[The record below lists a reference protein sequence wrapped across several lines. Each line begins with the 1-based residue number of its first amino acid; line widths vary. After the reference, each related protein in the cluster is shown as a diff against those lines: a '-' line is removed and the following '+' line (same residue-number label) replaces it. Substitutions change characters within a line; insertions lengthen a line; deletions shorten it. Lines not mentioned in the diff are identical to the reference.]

1 MLHKVILQLDPDIF
15 GKLKE
20 DFTANRG
27 EKMLQLLELYRAAKT
42 EEEITHKLLDINTSS
57 FYTLKSRLQDKIQR
71 ALFTNANDVY
81 ADLLKNLAGIP
92 YIINNTPRESAI
104 LLLNYL
110 EEELKKAD
118 QPGELAQVYG
128 ALKRLHSRN
137 DQYYH
142 YEQLYNKNIAYFL
155 AIEKAE
161 EVLSHF
167 VRECTLHANTH
178 NGTGDVILRL
188 YVKELHN
195 LGRVYD
201 SPRLKMYR
209 YIAEVTYALFVDENR
224 EIPGSDDTI
233 EETLAKLSGII
244 EEHAE
249 DMNYKYVRD
258 IWAYLSFE
266 YYSSLGLVKNA
277 TQYFD
282 MLVANQFRVLYRTHR
297 SNTTHVLLSAFDRIV
312 ADKELT
318 KSVLSWIPEPDEC
331 NYYARINIALFRAGV
346 EFENG
351 NFSAAA
357 AVLNDTLN
365 DISLKPILI
374 AEYNIKLFLVMCL
387 LCAEKTDQAEI
398 QFRSISRKLTAVE
411 NKERLHT
418 GVNEWMN
425 LVKLVLTGKS
435 ADRKSRIA
443 EAVEQVNKVR
453 KGSNVLLPHIRLKE
467 NSVVALTKLL

>member
-1 MLHKVILQLDPDIF
+1 MLHKVVLQLDPEIF
-15 GKLKE
+15 GKLKD
-20 DFTANRG
+20 DFAANRG
-27 EKMLQLLELYRAAKT
+27 EKMLALLELYRNAKT
-42 EEEITHKLLDINTSS
+42 EDEVTHKQLDINTSS

-71 ALFTNANDVY
+71 ALFANANDVY

-128 ALKRLHSRN
+128 ALKRLHARN
-137 DQYYH
+137 EQYYH
-142 YEQLYNKNIAYFL
+142 FEQLYNKNIAYFL

-161 EVLSHF
+161 EVLAHF
-167 VRECTLHANTH
+167 IRECCVHCYTH
-178 NGTGDVILRL
+178 GATDEDILRL
-188 YVKELHN
+188 SVKELNN

-209 YIAEVTYALFVDENR
+209 YVAEVTYALFVDSNR

-233 EETLAKLSGII
+233 EETLAKLAAII
-244 EEHAE
+244 EEHPE
-249 DMNYKYVRD
+249 DMNYKYMRD

-266 YYSSLGLVKNA
+266 YYVWLGLHKNA

-282 MLVANQFRVLYRTHR
+282 ILVRNQFRVLYRTHR
-297 SNTTHVLLSAFDRIV
+297 SNTTHILISGFDRIA

-318 KSVLSWIPEPDEC
+318 KSVQGWIPDPDEH
-331 NYYARINIALFRAGV
+331 NQYARINIALFKAGI
-346 EFENG
+346 EFEMG
-351 NFSAAA
+351 QYTAAA
-357 AVLNDTLN
+357 AILNDALN
-365 DISLKPILI
+365 SLSLKTLLI

-398 QFRSISRKLTAVE
+398 QFRSISRKLTSID
-411 NKERLHT
+411 NKEALQP
-418 GVNEWMN
+418 GVNEWIN
-425 LVKLVLTGKS
+425 LVKLVMIGKS
-435 ADRKSRIA
+435 ADRKTKIA
-443 EAVEQVNKVR
+443 EAAEVVNKVR
-453 KGSNVLLPHIRLKE
+453 KGPGVLLPHIKLKE
-467 NSVVALTKLL
+467 NAVAALTKLL

>member
-1 MLHKVILQLDPDIF
+1 MLHKVVLQLDPEIF
-15 GKLKE
+15 GKLKDE
-20 DFTANRG
+20 FTANRG
-27 EKMLQLLELYRAAKT
+27 EKMLALLELYRNAKT
-42 EEEITHKLLDINTSS
+42 EDEVTHKQLDINTSS

-71 ALFTNANDVY
+71 ALFANANDVY

-128 ALKRLHSRN
+128 ALKRLSARN
-137 DQYYH
+137 EQYYH

-167 VRECTLHANTH
+167 VRECTIHCYTH
-178 NGTGDVILRL
+178 NSTGDVVLRL
-188 YVKELHN
+188 YVKELNN

-209 YIAEVTYALFVDENR
+209 YAAEVTYALFVDGSR
-224 EIPGSDDTI
+224 EIPGSEDTI
-233 EETLAKLSGII
+233 EEALGKMSAII
-244 EEHAE
+244 EEHAD
-249 DMNYKYVRD
+249 DMNYKYMRD
-258 IWAYLSFE
+258 IWAYLNFE
-266 YYSSLGLVKNA
+266 YYCSLGLHKNA

-282 MLVANQFRVLYRTHR
+282 MLVANHLRVLYRTHR
-297 SNTTHVLLSAFDRIV
+297 SNTTHILISGFDRIA

-318 KSVLSWIPEPDEC
+318 KSVLGWIPEPDEH
-331 NYYARINIALFRAGV
+331 NQYARINIALFKAGI
-346 EFENG
+346 EFETG
-351 NFSAAA
+351 RFAAA
-357 AVLNDTLN
+357 AAILNDALN
-365 DISLKPILI
+365 SLSLKSLLI

-387 LCAEKTDQAEI
+387 LCAEKTEQAEI
-398 QFRSISRKLTAVE
+398 QYRSVSRKITAVE
-411 NKERLHT
+411 NKEGFQA
-418 GVNEWMN
+418 GVNEWLN

-435 ADRKSRIA
+435 ADRKAKIA
-443 EAVEQVNKVR
+443 EAVDLVNKSR
-453 KGSNVLLPHIRLKE
+453 KGQNALLPHIKVKE
-467 NSVVALTKLL
+467 HAVAALTKLL